1 MPKPKWLYSRKYT
14 DEELVH
20 KVMVLISNHYTDEE
34 IVDELVDFRV
44 PPYKAGQY
52 IDAAKLKLGLYEI
65 V

>member
-34 IVDELVDFRV
+34 IVDELVDFHV
-44 PPYKAGQY
+44 PPHKAGQY
-52 IDAAKLKLGLYEI
+52 IDVAKLKLGLYEMI
-65 V
+65 